1 MTRAADDLLVAAAVL
16 PLARELRKQALV
28 KAVADNDLQW
38 REGPE
43 MSSNMTLEDRAAYDN
58 AMQEKDQR
66 AKNRVSFEKEWLSQ
80 HPVEEFA
87 RGALEQLERVA
98 DAISSRS

>member
-1 MTRAADDLLVAAAVL
+1 MTKSPDELLLAAAVL
-16 PLARELRKQALV
+16 PLARELRKQALAI
-28 KAVADNDLQW
+28 AVADNDLQW

-43 MSSNMTLEDRAAYDN
+43 MSPNMTSDERVAYDN

-66 AKNRVSFEKEWLSQ
+66 ATNRVTFEREWLSK

-87 RGALEQLERVA
+87 RGALEQLERIA

>member
-1 MTRAADDLLVAAAVL
+1 MTKSPDELLLAAAVL
-16 PLARELRKQALV
+16 PLARELRKQALA

-43 MSSNMTLEDRAAYDN
+43 MSSNMTFEELAAYDN

-87 RGALEQLERVA
+87 RGAVEQLERIA
-98 DAISSRS
+98 DAISSRY